1 MEGITMIT
9 LQLTPEEIRSLIQ
22 SLETER
28 DQYLKEFG
36 SSSLIVV
43 REVARRAAERDN
55 GLIEKLKSV
64 LQV

>member
-1 MEGITMIT
+1 MIT

-22 SLETER
+22 SLEIQR

-36 SSSLIVV
+36 SSPLMVI
-43 REVARRAAERDN
+43 REVASRAAERDN
-55 GLIEKLKSV
+55 GFIEKLMSV

>member
-1 MEGITMIT
+1 MIT